1 MINDRQR
8 DYIKQLCLFLPTR
21 MSGKRGTKSIKKE
34 VLIREYFKLLKYG
47 LGWRQIKH
55 AATVRAYIFECQRRG
70 LFKKYLEQI
79 VAKELRFRPKEAIVD
94 GSGLESRAV
103 SKETAYSGK
112 NHDVCTKL
120 LLEVTPDYLPLYF
133 QFGRG
138 NEHDIE
144 EWKRY
149 VKRGGKLPYK
159 VWQDKGYESGKL

>member
-1 MINDRQR
+1 M
-8 DYIKQLCLFLPTR
+8 
-21 MSGKRGTKSIKKE
+21 
-34 VLIREYFKLLKYG
+34 
-47 LGWRQIKH
+47 
-55 AATVRAYIFECQRRG
+55 
-70 LFKKYLEQI
+70 
-79 VAKELRFRPKEAIVD
+79 AKELRFRPKEAIVD

-120 LLEVTPDYLPLYF
+120 LLEVTPDYLPLHF

-159 VWQDKGYESGKL
+159 VWQEKGYESGKLRKELRKLNCQVKIEPKKYTKSHKRGPAYKWTKEDGNMRR